1 MDTKKAFIIALVLD
15 FVFLAVAGYFYTD
28 AKAQGELANSIT
40 EEKAA
45 SDAKIASMEKENG
58 ALKNRLSL
66 LSTNG
71 GDDKNAELQK
81 MIKSL
86 DEKDGEIKR
95 LKNLIAQNNANPPQ
109 QQENRRDRGN
119 RQRFNPEE
127 MMARL
132 KESDPERY
140 EQIMKQRDE
149 RRQMLKERTDKRD
162 NYLSRLNMS
171 KLNSEQKQT
180 ITDYQALIKSNEEL
194 RANMSEN
201 GDMSNFREIM
211 RNQAEMANIST
222 KVRDILIEQFA
233 GSNVSEEVKNIIDAT
248 TVEGGRGGGFRG
260 GFGGRPGGFGG
271 PGR

>member
-28 AKAQGELANSIT
+28 AKAQSELANSIT

-66 LSTNG
+66 LMANG

-86 DEKDGEIKR
+86 DEKDGEIRR
-95 LKNLIAQNNANPPQ
+95 LKNLIVQNNANPPQ
-109 QQENRRDRGN
+109 QQENRRGDRGN

-149 RRQMLKERTDKRD
+149 RRQMLKERTEKRD
-162 NYLSRLNMS
+162 NYLSRLDMN
-171 KLNSEQKQT
+171 KLNAEQKQ
-180 ITDYQALIKSNEEL
+180 IILDYQHLIKSNEEL
-194 RANMSEN
+194 RASMSEN

-211 RNQAEMANIST
+211 RNQAEMANVST

-248 TVEGGRGGGFRG
+248 TVEGGRGGFRG